1 MNDDR
6 YEQGL
11 ELRRQVLGAEYVDES
26 LARANA
32 TTEPLQRL
40 VTEWCWGTVWAR
52 EGLDR
57 RTRSLITLA
66 MLTALGRKDEIRLH
80 LHGAVNNGCT
90 LEEIREVL
98 LHAAVYCGVPAAV
111 DAFRVLGQEFDE
123 SDPNERPAG

>member
-11 ELRRQVLGAEYVDES
+11 ETPQTGSRGGVRGRIAGSVQRDDQAVAETRDRVVLGNG
-26 LARANA
+26 LA
-32 TTEPLQRL
+32 L
-40 VTEWCWGTVWAR
+40 

-66 MLTALGRKDEIRLH
+66 MLTALGRMDEIRLH
-80 LHGAVNNGCT
+80 LRGAVNNGCT

-111 DAFRVLGQEFDE
+111 DAFRVLAQEFDE